1 MIYKPI
7 SPIANPCCNRFG
19 FGVVLGLGAAMR
31 RRDFIKGIAGSA
43 AGWPLPARAQQGD
56 RVRRIGVLISAA
68 PDDPETTA
76 RVAAFPEKLKQLGW
90 SKDHNVQIDFRF
102 ASGISNQYRPLAQ
115 ELIALHPDV
124 LVAASTPVIAVL
136 QRETQIVPIVFTNVS
151 DPIGA
156 GFVASLNRPG
166 GNITGVLL
174 YEGGIAGKWLAMLKE
189 ISPSLKRVAL
199 LGNPKTTP
207 FEYFRRAAEDAA
219 LSLAIELAPTPIEN
233 EPADL
238 ERAVVSFATAPHGAL
253 LVLPDPTIGALRE
266 RIIPLVAQ
274 LQLPAVYPFRSLV
287 DAGGLMSYGVDP
299 TDVIRIAATYVDRIL
314 RGAKP
319 AQLPVQAPVKYE
331 TIINLRTA
339 KSLGLNVPESL
350 LVRAD
355 EVIE

>member
-1 MIYKPI
+1 
-7 SPIANPCCNRFG
+7 
-19 FGVVLGLGAAMR
+19 MR

-43 AGWPLPARAQQGD
+43 AGLPLTARAQQGD

-68 PDDPETTA
+68 PGDPDTTA
-76 RVAAFPEKLKQLGW
+76 RVAALPEKLKQLGW
-90 SKDHNVQIDFRF
+90 SKDHNVQIEFRF
-102 ASGISNQYRPLAQ
+102 ASGRSNQYSSLAQ

-124 LVAASTPVIAVL
+124 LVAASTPVITVL
-136 QRETQIVPIVFTNVS
+136 QGETQIIPIVFTNVS

-174 YEGGIAGKWLAMLKE
+174 YEVGIAGKWLAMLKE

-219 LSLAIELAPTPIEN
+219 LPLAVEIAPTPIEN
-233 EPADL
+233 ELADL
-238 ERAVVSFATAPHGAL
+238 ERAVESFATNPHGAL

-266 RIIPLVAQ
+266 RLIQLVAQ

-287 DAGGLMSYGVDP
+287 DAGGLMSYGVDS
-299 TDVIRIAATYVDRIL
+299 TDVMRLAATYVDRIL

-319 AQLPVQAPVKYE
+319 AELPVQAPVKYE
-331 TIINLRTA
+331 TVVNLRTA
-339 KSLGLNVPESL
+339 KSLGLSVPESL

>member
-1 MIYKPI
+1 MK
-7 SPIANPCCNRFG
+7 
-19 FGVVLGLGAAMR
+19 R
-31 RRDFIKGIAGSA
+31 REFIVFAGGTLA
-43 AGWPLPARAQQGD
+43 TWPLMARAQHGD
-56 RVRRIGVLISAA
+56 RVRRIGFLISAA
-68 PDDPETTA
+68 PDDPETKA
-76 RVAAFPEKLKQLGW
+76 RVVAFPEKLRQLGW
-90 SKDHNVQIDFRF
+90 SKDHNIQIDLRF
-102 ASGISNQYRPLAQ
+102 ASGKSEQYRTLAQ

-124 LVAASTPVIAVL
+124 LVAASTPVTSVL
-136 QRETQIVPIVFTNVS
+136 QRETQIIPIVFTNVS

-174 YEGGIAGKWLAMLKE
+174 YEVGIASKWLAMLKE
-189 ISPSLKRVAL
+189 ISPGLKRVAL

-207 FEYFRRAAEDAA
+207 FEYFRHAAEDAA
-219 LSLAIELAPTPIEN
+219 LSLGIELVPTPIEN
-233 EPADL
+233 SPADL
-238 ERAVVSFATAPHGAL
+238 ERAVASFATSPYGAL

-266 RIIPLVAQ
+266 LVVPLAAK

-314 RGAKP
+314 RGEKP

-331 TIINLRTA
+331 TILNLRTA
-339 KSLGLNVPESL
+339 KSLGLKAPDSL
-350 LVRAD
+350 LIRAD